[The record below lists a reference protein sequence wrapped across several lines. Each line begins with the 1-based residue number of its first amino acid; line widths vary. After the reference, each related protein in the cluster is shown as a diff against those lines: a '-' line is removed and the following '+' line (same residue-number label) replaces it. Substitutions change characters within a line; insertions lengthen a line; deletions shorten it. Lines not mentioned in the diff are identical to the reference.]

1 MCGLRGAVVACL
13 ATTSAL
19 APGQG
24 VGRRAL
30 VGGALSAPTWA
41 VQSAV
46 AVPPMPA
53 NVRCNSFGCV
63 EVQGVAPPAVTEAS
77 SRRAIKVAEALKQTR
92 LYRHADRQ
100 ARSLSFG
107 EQQRLAIARAW
118 ALKPDV
124 LFLDEPTASLDP
136 AVTQSIEELINLIND
151 AGTKIVMSTH
161 DLGQARRL
169 ADEILFL
176 HRGRLI
182 AHAPAGD
189 ILNDPKP
196 EEVRAFIDGDLYW

>member
-1 MCGLRGAVVACL
+1 MQRLHYASMSDCSAGIKNPLAARPFPIRNTKVKNDVKPGEGRHLLRGITGADLNGLGNQVSL
-13 ATTSAL
+13 AGPSRFRL
-19 APGQG
+19 EDLPGE
-24 VGRRAL
+24 RADQ
-30 VGGALSAPTWA
+30 V
-41 VQSAV
+41 
-46 AVPPMPA
+46 
-53 NVRCNSFGCV
+53 
-63 EVQGVAPPAVTEAS
+63 
-77 SRRAIKVAEALKQTR
+77 
-92 LYRHADRQ
+92 DRQ
-100 ARSLSFG
+100 ARILSFG